1 MKGAFALIVGL
12 SVVPLAQAQ
21 SFTVLTSFNGVDGA
35 FPSAGLVRDFAG
47 NLYGTTEFAN
57 PATGTGNVFKLDP
70 TGKETVLFSFT
81 GGTDGGH
88 PEGGVIR
95 DSAGNL
101 YRTTQDGGDL
111 SCFFPGTSG
120 GCGVVFKLDPS
131 GQETVLHSFTG
142 GTEGAKLDAALIRD
156 SAGNLYGTTELGGDL
171 GCASGNGQGC
181 GTVFKLDP
189 TGTLTVLHSFTGPD
203 GASPTCALVRN
214 SEGNLYGTA
223 GAGGSFSD
231 GTVFKP
237 GAAGTLTVLH
247 SFGSGKD
254 GLFPFAGLIRDSAR
268 NLYGT
273 TTAGGSDGLGTVF
286 KVDSTGKESVL
297 HSFANRQG
305 EGRAPFGG
313 LLRDASGNLFG
324 TTSSGGDLNACAG
337 EPTPGCGTVF
347 ELVTGKREVV
357 LHIFEENADG
367 AQPLAALIEDS
378 SRNLYGAAANGGR
391 TVSEWSSSS
400 RHDVGE
406 CEFRPVSPPARVLS
420 KVEVPANPRGWP
432 QISPPLSPLGWGY
445 PDTLHTLASRCTI
458 NLDFRL
464 EGWFTASKSWTELPL
479 LHLNPRNS
487 QSRNR

>member
-1 MKGAFALIVGL
+1 MKGALALIVGL

-88 PEGGVIR
+88 PEGGLIR

-223 GAGGSFSD
+223 GGGGSFSG
-231 GTVFKP
+231 GTVFSW
-237 GAAGTLTVLH
+237 A
-247 SFGSGKD
+247 
-254 GLFPFAGLIRDSAR
+254 
-268 NLYGT
+268 
-273 TTAGGSDGLGTVF
+273 
-286 KVDSTGKESVL
+286 
-297 HSFANRQG
+297 
-305 EGRAPFGG
+305 
-313 LLRDASGNLFG
+313 
-324 TTSSGGDLNACAG
+324 
-337 EPTPGCGTVF
+337 
-347 ELVTGKREVV
+347 
-357 LHIFEENADG
+357 
-367 AQPLAALIEDS
+367 
-378 SRNLYGAAANGGR
+378 
-391 TVSEWSSSS
+391 
-400 RHDVGE
+400 
-406 CEFRPVSPPARVLS
+406 RPV
-420 KVEVPANPRGWP
+420 
-432 QISPPLSPLGWGY
+432 
-445 PDTLHTLASRCTI
+445 H
-458 NLDFRL
+458 
-464 EGWFTASKSWTELPL
+464 
-479 LHLNPRNS
+479 
-487 QSRNR
+487 